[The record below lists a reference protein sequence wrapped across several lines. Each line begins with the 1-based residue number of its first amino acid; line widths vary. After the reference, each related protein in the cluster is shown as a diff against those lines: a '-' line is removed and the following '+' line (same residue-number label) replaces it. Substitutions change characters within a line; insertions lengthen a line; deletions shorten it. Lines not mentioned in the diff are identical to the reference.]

1 MFIKNRSIQMF
12 YWKFLCDAKL
22 ITPLFFNISGKYLK
36 WKQLLNTDT
45 SWNYL
50 LSDMAV
56 CWGCISRRGS
66 SRRGG
71 RGTDEQPLSGSS
83 NLNFKLLKRFVLKRW
98 KENVLHFVLLN
109 LMQRFLQIHR
119 EGWLFRKE
127 VRPLLSKLI
136 FTFFASCWNRIYAI
150 VER

>member
-1 MFIKNRSIQMF
+1 MWREIDNAT
-12 YWKFLCDAKL
+12 FL
-22 ITPLFFNISGKYLK
+22 NISSKCLK
-36 WKQLLNTDT
+36 WKQLFNTDT

-66 SRRGG
+66 GRRGG
-71 RGTDEQPLSGSS
+71 RGTDEQPLSGSC
-83 NLNFKLLKRFVLKRW
+83 NLNFKLLKRFVLRW
-98 KENVLHFVLLN
+98 WKKNVLHFVLLI

-127 VRPLLSKLI
+127 VRSLHSKLI
-136 FTFFASCWNRIYAI
+136 FTLFASYWNRIYAI